1 MDIEEGALNT
11 FFGRADA
18 TSMKYA
24 FVAAFI
30 LLAIFITLVGVGLT
44 LSNTTFNMA
53 LS

>member
-1 MDIEEGALNT
+1 MKEGALNT
-11 FFGRADA
+11 FFGQADA

-30 LLAIFITLVGVGLT
+30 LVAICITLVGVGLN
-44 LSNTTFNMA
+44 LSNPTFEMA